1 MGRWLTNYRPLY
13 SGVVALTLLLV
24 LACSSAATPTPG
36 PTVDQ
41 PPAAGT
47 TAPAP
52 TTTAPA
58 ATTLN
63 PAAAASPMPTPQAT
77 VTPAP
82 QQPETAKNN
91 MIAVMGVEPPTLF
104 SWPTIDAHPSQMTRS
119 TQLWFGHMSRDTLE
133 LLPTNLIKSWKQ
145 IAPDRWEYEL
155 RPGVTFHDGEPWN
168 AAAWQTY
175 AEFAGVPDYGI
186 RSYSGTGPYTVEDLG
201 NNRVLIKC
209 GSPCA
214 LFNQGMAL
222 SLTMSPKPLREIPFD
237 EIRQSVGAG
246 PYKFDEWIPGVKV
259 RTSIFEDYVDIR
271 DENPEF
277 AYPIIQEI
285 EWQWREEPSV
295 RAAMISAG
303 ETDWAFLIT
312 LDDAENLGPD
322 RFVTGGTAEVAQYR
336 INRIWDPWLSKKE
349 MRQAIV
355 HSINCQEIVDSI
367 YQGQTTCRGNFG
379 APGVLGIT
387 EENIKP
393 HEYNPDLSRQLLE
406 EIGYICNQP
415 NSAPNCGAEIK
426 ITARPARIEQNTELV
441 EAMVGYMQAVGINA
455 AAVFVEPG
463 VSTNIGACGMGTPGA
478 KRAGWQGATESVPPP
493 TCDPGQIHDGIG
505 ADWDLL
511 DYGPFVQD
519 RLMCQSSRGTVCVP
533 EMEAEMER
541 AVGLAG
547 EERRKA
553 LEKIAD
559 WNREEVNFI
568 HLFDLF
574 AVYGINPKLRGFEEP
589 RFDKRTFFNL
599 MWFEE

>member
-1 MGRWLTNYRPLY
+1 M
-13 SGVVALTLLLV
+13 
-24 LACSSAATPTPG
+24 
-36 PTVDQ
+36 
-41 PPAAGT
+41 
-47 TAPAP
+47 
-52 TTTAPA
+52 
-58 ATTLN
+58 
-63 PAAAASPMPTPQAT
+63 
-77 VTPAP
+77 
-82 QQPETAKNN
+82 
-91 MIAVMGVEPPTLF
+91 
-104 SWPTIDAHPSQMTRS
+104 
-119 TQLWFGHMSRDTLE
+119 
-133 LLPTNLIKSWKQ
+133 
-145 IAPDRWEYEL
+145 
-155 RPGVTFHDGEPWN
+155 
-168 AAAWQTY
+168 
-175 AEFAGVPDYGI
+175 
-186 RSYSGTGPYTVEDLG
+186 
-201 NNRVLIKC
+201 
-209 GSPCA
+209 
-214 LFNQGMAL
+214 
-222 SLTMSPKPLREIPFD
+222 
-237 EIRQSVGAG
+237 
-246 PYKFDEWIPGVKV
+246 
-259 RTSIFEDYVDIR
+259 
-271 DENPEF
+271 
-277 AYPIIQEI
+277 
-285 EWQWREEPSV
+285 
-295 RAAMISAG
+295 
-303 ETDWAFLIT
+303 
-312 LDDAENLGPD
+312 
-322 RFVTGGTAEVAQYR
+322 
-336 INRIWDPWLSKKE
+336 
-349 MRQAIV
+349 
-355 HSINCQEIVDSI
+355 
-367 YQGQTTCRGNFG
+367 
-379 APGVLGIT
+379 LGIT